1 MTTNNEPIDI
11 QDLAELLKNDPKW
24 RQLSSPISSCINKRN
39 RLALKINLVLTMSIM
54 LNLLLQYVEL
64 IGTPLDAIPEG
75 TLGII
80 SMPVTISSMLLAFTM
95 ICVAISVFISHLKF
109 SLCHSIGMQMVI
121 RQMGTDSPEF
131 TDIYRKSAI
140 EPLVKATASRL
151 LLVLA
156 SVTSILTPIVI
167 RQYSG
172 VTFTDVVDLLV
183 IINLGIALLC
193 GGMIS
198 EWAIKRTYERYR
210 KMSDLELKDDAE
222 LLVSKTHE
230 KTLRWIRSQV
240 RVKSSGNYDDGEL
253 EPLIE
258 LWYDDYLYRDAN
270 MDNHKHLLESLTRI
284 ENVKASLILL
294 AIGLFCTITW
304 LVSSTIITLIHLP
317 APSI

>member
-131 TDIYRKSAI
+131 TDIY
-140 EPLVKATASRL
+140 
-151 LLVLA
+151 
-156 SVTSILTPIVI
+156 